1 MITKYITILALSV
14 FMLGSPVFITGC
26 GSACEDLA
34 DKICKCQPTRI
45 KEDTCRIS
53 IDAAKKNLDVTSE
66 QEDVCQEILDSGDC
80 TCEALAAGDYEA
92 CGLANDAEQ
101 SYQ

>member
-1 MITKYITILALSV
+1 MIKSISIVAFSALMFGSGL
-14 FMLGSPVFITGC
+14 FLGGC

-53 IDAAKKNLDVTSE
+53 IDAAKKNLDLTSE
-66 QEDVCQEILDSGDC
+66 QEDTCQEILDSGDC
-80 TCEALAAGDYEA
+80 TCEALAAGDYQA
-92 CGLANDAEQ
+92 CGLSNDAEIA
-101 SYQ
+101 YQ